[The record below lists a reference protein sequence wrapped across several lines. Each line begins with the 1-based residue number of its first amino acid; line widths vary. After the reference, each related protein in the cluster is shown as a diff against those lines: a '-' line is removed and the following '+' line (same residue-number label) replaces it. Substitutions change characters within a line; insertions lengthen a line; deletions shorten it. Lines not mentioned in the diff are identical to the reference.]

1 MSLFLKKQRYLE
13 NRIKNQG
20 TLFTL
25 AEIKMNCRYSKKV
38 KSEYSHRYN
47 ACAHAHAPAHTTE
60 RSKRVNSALVLT
72 KLAYNKSIPDLPEIN
87 YLAWVSLQISKLFNI
102 SFLSKRLYG
111 GSLVFIFWK
120 QSSPWNS
127 LDFNKNSSERSPRNS
142 TKFLN
147 LCKLSSF
154 FFKISV
160 TLTKYTRLY
169 LNNFTSLNS
178 NNTQIKLISSKYYA
192 TWPLLFST
200 EVVYVQIQLFG
211 IFLPVESILICKN
224 NMLLICLSRNW
235 DFSNCCPWI
244 LELAVSF
251 LTKTQKLAF

>member
-1 MSLFLKKQRYLE
+1 M
-13 NRIKNQG
+13 
-20 TLFTL
+20 
-25 AEIKMNCRYSKKV
+25 
-38 KSEYSHRYN
+38 
-47 ACAHAHAPAHTTE
+47 
-60 RSKRVNSALVLT
+60 
-72 KLAYNKSIPDLPEIN
+72 
-87 YLAWVSLQISKLFNI
+87 QISKLFNI

-111 GSLVFIFWK
+111 GSLVFIFSK

-127 LDFNKNSSERSPRNS
+127 LDFNKNSSERNPRNS

-160 TLTKYTRLY
+160 TLTKYNRLY

-200 EVVYVQIQLFG
+200 ESMSRFNFLEFFYLWNQFWFVKIACYSFVYQEIEIFQIAFPG
-211 IFLPVESILICKN
+211 FW
-224 NMLLICLSRNW
+224 NW
-235 DFSNCCPWI
+235 LYHF
-244 LELAVSF
+244 
-251 LTKTQKLAF
+251 